1 MTYAEY
7 CKKCE
12 EIEKAEEQMKL
23 GKLSP
28 EEYSK
33 KYIGIPSETL
43 PDDFTKQVFQ
53 MCDYH
58 RKEFDLTS
66 DGHLYEVDWT
76 IFVDEP
82 DKVYFVYDTTFHG
95 EADCDYKVVE
105 IPINVFSDKT
115 KKEKFIQ
122 EKRNAYLIKERAL
135 KKAARRKGQASKF
148 NIKYE
153 KEIQAEESLRNEQD
167 MWNKLRRIYLPKE
180 FDWILDSLIQLGAF
194 DDKNKSNYIQQ
205 LKNKLCTI

>member
-33 KYIGIPSETL
+33 KYVGIPSETL
-43 PDDFTKQVFQ
+43 PDDFKDQVFR

-66 DGHLYEVDWT
+66 DGCLYEVDWT
-76 IFVDEP
+76 IFADEP
-82 DKVYFVYDTTFHG
+82 DKVYFVYDTTFRG
-95 EADCDYKVVE
+95 EADCEYEVVE
-105 IPINVFSDKT
+105 IPINIFSDKA

-122 EKRNAYLIKERAL
+122 EKRDAYLIKERAL
-135 KKAARRKGQASKF
+135 EKAARRKGQASKF

-153 KEIQAEESLRNEQD
+153 KEIQAEKSLRNERD
-167 MWNKLRRIYLPKE
+167 MWNRLRRIYLPEE

-194 DDKNKSNYIQQ
+194 DGKNKSDYIQQ